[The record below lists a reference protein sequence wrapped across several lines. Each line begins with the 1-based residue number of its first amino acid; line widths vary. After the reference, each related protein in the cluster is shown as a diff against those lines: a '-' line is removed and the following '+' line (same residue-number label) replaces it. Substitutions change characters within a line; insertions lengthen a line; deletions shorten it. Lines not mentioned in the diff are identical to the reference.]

1 MKTKSKEFTP
11 MLASVF
17 KPEKLKFPALASRK
31 LDGIRCIIR
40 DGVALSRSGK
50 PIRNQYIQSVL
61 GRKEFNWLDGELMVG
76 APNDPKAF
84 SNSTSGVM
92 SEDGEPDFVF
102 HVFDIAA
109 EGAGFESRLA
119 VAKSIVTKAKSKH
132 LKIVEH
138 VKLTSL
144 GGLDL
149 IEEKWLMEGF
159 EGVMLRSLDGPYK
172 LGRSSVT
179 EGHLLKVKRFS
190 DAEAVIIDYVEEV
203 TTKDRTPKNALGK
216 FICRMPNG
224 VEFGVGGG
232 FSREERIAFWKQK
245 DAMIGKICKYKYFEV
260 GMIDAPR
267 FPSFIGIRDEDDMS

>member
-1 MKTKSKEFTP
+1 MKEFKP

-17 KPEKLKFPALASRK
+17 NPEKLTFPKLASRK
-31 LDGIRCIIR
+31 LDGIRCIVR

-50 PIRNQYIQSVL
+50 PIRNNYIQEIL

-84 SNSTSGVM
+84 SNATSGVM
-92 SEDGEPDFVF
+92 SEDGCPDFVF

-109 EGAGFESRLA
+109 EGAGFETRLEI
-119 VAKSIVTKAKSKH
+119 AKRIVTKAKSRH
-132 LKIVEH
+132 IKIVEH
-138 VKLTSL
+138 VKISSL
-144 GGLDL
+144 GALDIL
-149 IEEKWLMEGF
+149 EEKFLMEGF

-190 DAEAVIIDYVEEV
+190 DAEAEIIGYVEEV
-203 TTKDRTPKNALGK
+203 TSKDRTPKGSLGK
-216 FICRMPNG
+216 FLCRMDNG

-232 FSREERIAFWKQK
+232 FSKEERARFWKMRDQ
-245 DAMIGKICKYKYFEV
+245 MIGQYVKYKYFEV
-260 GMIDAPR
+260 GMKDAPR
-267 FPSFIGIRDEDDMS
+267 FPSFIGIRSEDDMS

>member
-1 MKTKSKEFTP
+1 MKSKEFTP

-17 KPEKLKFPALASRK
+17 NPEKLKFPALASRK
-31 LDGIRCIIR
+31 LDGIRCIVR

-50 PIRNQYIQSVL
+50 PIRNKYIQSVL

-76 APNDPKAF
+76 APNDDKAF
-84 SNSTSGVM
+84 SNATSGVM

-138 VKLTSL
+138 VKIKSL
-144 GGLDL
+144 DELDA
-149 IEEKWLMEGF
+149 IEEKFLTENF

-190 DAEAVIIDYVEEV
+190 DSEAVIIGYVEEV

-216 FICRMPNG
+216 FLCRMPNG

-267 FPSFIGIRDEDDMS
+267 FPSFIGIRSEDDMS

>member
-1 MKTKSKEFTP
+1 MSNSKEFTP

-17 KPEKLKFPALASRK
+17 NPEKLKFPKLASRK
-31 LDGIRCIIR
+31 LDGIRCIVR

-50 PIRNQYIQSVL
+50 PIRNKYIQSVL

-92 SEDGEPDFVF
+92 SEEGEPDFVF

-109 EGAGFESRLA
+109 EGAGFETRLA

-138 VKLTSL
+138 VKINSL
-144 GGLDL
+144 GALDIL
-149 IEEKWLMEGF
+149 EEKFLNEGV

-190 DAEAVIIDYVEEV
+190 DAEAEIIGYVEEV
-203 TTKDRTPKNALGK
+203 TSKDRKPKNALGK
-216 FICRMPNG
+216 FLCRTPDG

-232 FSREERIAFWKQK
+232 FSREERIKFWKDK
-245 DAMIGKICKYKYFEV
+245 DKMIGQIVKYKYFNIGV
-260 GMIDAPR
+260 ITAPR
-267 FPSFIGIRDEDDMS
+267 FPSFIGIRSPDDMS